1 MSYMITPYSW
11 WLAGLMLLSA
21 TPLLAQPEYRVHSH
35 NDYLQEVPFWLAYSG
50 GAASI
55 EVDLV
60 LQNDTLYVAHA
71 PQEIDPTVTFSNTYL
86 EELARLAERGQL
98 RPVRLLIDLKTEA
111 YATLDRVVTAITK
124 YPRLTRNDRVTFII
138 SGNRPPPED
147 YPNYPDFI
155 SFDHQNLDD
164 LDRLDFTKV
173 AMISQS
179 FRRYSV
185 WNGYGRMTARDQVRV
200 DSVIRRAQSTG
211 VPFRF
216 WATPDTRTAWASFA
230 RLGLDYINTDRPTA
244 ARAFLDQL
252 HRNTYV
258 ADRPVTPYV
267 PRYEFDASASPRN
280 VILMIGDGNG
290 LAQISAARMA
300 NGGQLSLTSINHI
313 GLVSTAAADDPVT
326 DSAAAGTAMATG
338 VKTNNRAIGVDT
350 AGQPLR
356 SIVELLGA
364 HDYRT
369 GIITTDGIAGATPAA
384 FYAHTPER
392 DDSGK
397 ILEDLVRSNLSFFI
411 SGGQSLEKAVATHF
425 TTTTLDRFEILDRP
439 LAVLNGTDKMP
450 AVAHGRGAFLP
461 ESVAKALSVLGKD
474 ERPFFLLI
482 EGAQIDNGGHAN
494 DISTIIT
501 EVLDFDRAVGEALR
515 FADADGETLVIIT
528 ADHETGGLGI
538 AGGST
543 AGEVRADFLSADH
556 SGTMVPLFAYGPGA
570 RNFTGVFENTE
581 IFHRI
586 VTALGIPK

>member
-1 MSYMITPYSW
+1 MTLTHH
-11 WLAGLMLLSA
+11 WLIAGLLLLA
-21 TPLLAQPEYRVHSH
+21 TTPLLAQAEYRVHSH
-35 NDYLQEVPFWLAYSG
+35 NDYLQEVPFWLAYSS

-71 PQEIDPTVTFSNTYL
+71 RQEIDPTRTFSNTYL
-86 EELARLAERGQL
+86 EELDRLTETERL

-111 YATLDRVVTAITK
+111 YATLDRVIAAINA
-124 YPRLTRNDRVTFII
+124 YSSLTRDGKVTFII

-155 SFDHQNLDD
+155 YFDHQNLDD
-164 LDRLDFTKV
+164 LDRVDLAKV

-179 FRRYSV
+179 FRSYSV
-185 WNGYGRMTARDQVRV
+185 WNGYGRMTARDLARV
-200 DSVIRRAQSTG
+200 DSVIQLAQSTG
-211 VPFRF
+211 APFRF
-216 WATPDTRTAWASFA
+216 WATPDTKTAWASFA
-230 RLGLDYINTDRPTA
+230 RLGLDYINTDQPTA
-244 ARAFLDQL
+244 ARAFLNKLNQ
-252 HRNTYV
+252 HTY
-258 ADRPVTPYV
+258 AARPPFAPYA
-267 PRYEFDASASPRN
+267 PQYEIDASASPRN
-280 VILMIGDGNG
+280 IILMIGDGNG

-300 NGGQLSLTSINHI
+300 NGGELSLTSLKHI

-350 AGQPLR
+350 AGRPLL
-356 SIVELLGA
+356 SLVEQLSA
-364 HDYRT
+364 HNYRT
-369 GIITTDGIAGATPAA
+369 GVITTDGIAGATPAA

-392 DDSGK
+392 DDSEK
-397 ILEDLVRSNLSFFI
+397 ILGDLIRSDLSFFI
-411 SGGQSLEKAVATHF
+411 SGGQSLEKAISGRF
-425 TTTTLDRFEILDRP
+425 TPTSLDRFETLDHP
-439 LAVLNGTDKMP
+439 VAILNGTDKMP
-450 AVAHGRGAFLP
+450 AMADGRGAFLP
-461 ESVAKALSVLGKD
+461 GSVAKALSVLGAD

-494 DISTIIT
+494 EISTIVT
-501 EVLDFDRAVGEALR
+501 EMLDFDRTIGEALR
-515 FADADGETLVIIT
+515 FADTDGQTLVIVT

-543 AGEVRADFLSADH
+543 EGEVRADFLSVDH

-570 RNFTGVFENTE
+570 HAFTGVFENTE

-586 VTALGIPK
+586 MAVLGIEK